1 MRLFIAVLVGLLL
14 SACGYKP
21 APEYANEL
29 FENPVIVKVKI
40 DPEDPSAGVYL
51 QDTIAQLAV
60 NRLNLVVTKNV
71 NEAKNY
77 IVVNNYAINTSPAN
91 YDENGNV
98 IRYSVNAA
106 IKFAIKDK
114 MGFWSKNIVTNE
126 YVNVAAQ
133 TALGSAEK
141 EKAAKVAINKALDNF
156 VMAVI
161 ERSKKFK
168 AERAAA
174 KEKAKE
180 EAQQPKSVEPT
191 EAQESIATE
200 SISEQ
205 ETITPLEENSTE
217 INSSE
222 STPIPT
228 KEDQIFNAKDLQD
241 PLAQLRE

>member
-29 FENPVIVKVKI
+29 FENPIIVKVKI

-141 EKAAKVAINKALDNF
+141 EKAAKVAINKALDSF

-168 AERAAA
+168 EERAAA
-174 KEKAKE
+174 EEKAKE
-180 EAQQPKSVEPT
+180 ETEQPKSVEPA
-191 EAQESIATE
+191 EAQESMSTE
-200 SISEQ
+200 SVSKQ
-205 ETITPLEENSTE
+205 ETVTPLEENSTE

-222 STPIPT
+222 SSPIPT